1 MDCKHSTYE
10 INVKMHFIGQN
21 MVVNIPYLILQP
33 SGSKLG
39 LPHLPL
45 LESFGGEE
53 SEPNFPTGSKIRNEQ
68 NAIHRSISQI
78 VRKKKGDNETWL
90 KNGWETGSFPLSSS
104 TPQWP
109 QIEAEL
115 TEDASEGN

>member
-10 INVKMHFIGQN
+10 TNTHFIGQK

-78 VRKKKGDNETWL
+78 VRKKKGDTETWL
-90 KNGWETGSFPLSSS
+90 NGWETGSFPLSSS